1 MRAKHRCSGARSVG
15 HTNRFGPRLRT
26 LKVFDM
32 TPGYQHDDKNKSATA
47 KAENVRFLKDVDPR
61 VRQLLEKTFDNV
73 KPGTVRFTWRKQF
86 DDSVACSGTCVVTS
100 SGSAQGKQIEFR
112 IILER
117 SGGDAKVVKSGF
129 GIDGQWFQADRAA
142 KYFKSQR

>member
-1 MRAKHRCSGARSVG
+1 
-15 HTNRFGPRLRT
+15 
-26 LKVFDM
+26 M
-32 TPGYQHDDKNKSATA
+32 TPGYQHNDKNESATA
-47 KAENVRFLKDVDPR
+47 KAENVRFLKDVEPR
-61 VRQLLEKTFDNV
+61 VRQLLEKSFDRV
-73 KPGTVRFTWRKQF
+73 LPGSMRLTWKKQF
-86 DDSVACSGTCVVTS
+86 GDSEVACSGTCVVTS

-142 KYFKSQR
+142 KYLKNQR